1 MEEKRYS
8 DKLNQKSGMRSP
20 VQNIYDR
27 QVAKCLG
34 DISEVYD
41 LPIVVVD
48 RIKKAIE
55 WTAKDVDKINN
66 KESEWNRSNYTK

>member
-1 MEEKRYS
+1 MNEMNK
-8 DKLNQKSGMRSP
+8 KSGMRSP

-34 DISEVYD
+34 DISEVYS
-41 LPIVVVD
+41 LPSVVVD

-66 KESEWNRSNYTK
+66 KESDNGYQHANYNR